1 VLRKPAYDG
10 TYEFAS
16 RVALLL
22 HATKT
27 TTTQGRTALR
37 AQIRQAPHSAASDLS
52 ETEGDQTG
60 SVAALTAGICA
71 PALDSVPHRPLR
83 NLPIIRDNTRLQGT
97 SKLSGL
103 IL

>member
-71 PALDSVPHRPLR
+71 PALDCPFRCAPPQCSH
-83 NLPIIRDNTRLQGT
+83 N
-97 SKLSGL
+97 SG
-103 IL
+103 